1 MIFAM
6 VFLLAQ
12 TPGPVDRPHNRPHP
26 APQGQSSDRPRTPPH
41 DRPRAA
47 TPGQHTDLTPEERER
62 LRRRLEE
69 FEKLSPEERERI
81 RRHFQEFRNLPPE
94 AREELRRRFQALE
107 EERRSIWEHL
117 SPERR
122 AELEKLPPERRR
134 RVIEDAVR
142 KRLTEQSGRLRQV
155 LPPEVVKELEGL
167 PLPER
172 IRRTRELV
180 DQHRR
185 EQMRGHLEKA
195 IEQGLLGPL
204 AREWFEDTP
213 LPGTTQVL
221 SRLEKWQVLR
231 MARKN
236 GALDRFGLGESER
249 KHLEALPPDQFFRV
263 LGSLRRGTP
272 KEEAFRLHPP
282 ETDRRPPIMDRRPPS
297 RPQRD

>member
-1 MIFAM
+1 MILAM
-6 VFLLAQ
+6 VFLMAQ
-12 TPGPVDRPHNRPHP
+12 TPGPVGRPHVRPHP
-26 APQGQSSDRPRTPPH
+26 APQSESPERPGARPH
-41 DRPRAA
+41 DRPHAA
-47 TPGQHTDLTPEERER
+47 PPRQHRDLTPEERER
-62 LRRRLEE
+62 LRHRLEE
-69 FEKLSPEERERI
+69 FKKLSPEERERI

-117 SPERR
+117 PPERR

-134 RVIEDAVR
+134 RVIEEAVR

-155 LPPEVVKELEGL
+155 LPPDVVEELEGL

-180 DQHRR
+180 ENHRR
-185 EQMRGHLEKA
+185 EQIRGHLEKT

-204 AREWFEDTP
+204 AREWFADTP
-213 LPGTTQVL
+213 LPEAMQVL

-231 MARKN
+231 LARKN
-236 GALDRFGLGESER
+236 GLFDRAGLDEGER
-249 KHLEALPPDQFFRV
+249 KRLEALPPEQFFRV

-282 ETDRRPPIMDRRPPS
+282 DSDRRFPARPE
-297 RPQRD
+297 RD

>member
-1 MIFAM
+1 MILAM

-12 TPGPVDRPHNRPHP
+12 TPGPVERPHVRPHP
-26 APQGQSSDRPRTPPH
+26 APQAEAPQR
-41 DRPRAA
+41 
-47 TPGQHTDLTPEERER
+47 QHTDLTPEERER
-62 LRRRLEE
+62 LRHRLEE

-94 AREELRRRFQALE
+94 AREELRRRYQALE
-107 EERRSIWEHL
+107 EERRAIWEHL
-117 SPERR
+117 PPERR
-122 AELEKLPPERRR
+122 AELEKLPPERRH
-134 RVIEDAVR
+134 RVIDEAVR
-142 KRLTEQSGRLRQV
+142 KRLTEQSGRLRRV
-155 LPPEVVKELEGL
+155 LPPDVVEELEGL

-185 EQMRGHLEKA
+185 EQMREHLEKA

-204 AREWFEDTP
+204 AREWFADTP
-213 LPGTTQVL
+213 LPEAMQVL
-221 SRLEKWQVLR
+221 SRLEKWHVLR

-236 GALDRFGLGESER
+236 GTFDRFGLDEGER
-249 KHLEALPPDQFFRV
+249 KRLESLPPDQFFRI
-263 LGSLRRGTP
+263 LGGLRRGIP

-282 ETDRRPPIMDRRPPS
+282 ETDRRPPA